1 MNIEITIDGTT
12 YIAVPKEEQT
22 LKAEPKPFPQVGDK
36 YESINTHGKILN
48 SVWYDD
54 VTDFARKVI
63 GNVYRVGEAQKALDK
78 LKAWARI
85 NDYIDANGLRFDESN
100 GLDWKDENQMKWMW
114 KYGYH
119 AAGIEMDYACQCQFS
134 DNPVF
139 RTKDDLQKVIDAC
152 KHDIL
157 IVMGVK

>member
-1 MNIEITIDGTT
+1 MNIEIKINGET
-12 YIAVPKEEQT
+12 YIAVPKEEKT

-63 GNVYRVGEAQKALDK
+63 GNVYRPGEAQKALDK

-85 NDYIDANGLRFDESN
+85 NEYIDTNGLRFDESN
-100 GLDWKDENQMKWMW
+100 GLDWKSENQKKWFW
-114 KYGYH
+114 WYDH
-119 AAGIEMDYACQCQFS
+119 DAATFAPDWFEQIQYS

-139 RTKDDLQKVIDAC
+139 RTKENAQKVIDAC
-152 KHDIL
+152 KNDIL
-157 IVMGVK
+157 VTMGVK